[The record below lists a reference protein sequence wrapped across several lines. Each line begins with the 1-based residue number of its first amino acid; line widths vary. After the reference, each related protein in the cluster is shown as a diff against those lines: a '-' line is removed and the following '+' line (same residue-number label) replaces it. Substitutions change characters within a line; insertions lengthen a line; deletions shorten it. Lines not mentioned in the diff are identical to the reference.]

1 MVGPRPGVKNAYEG
15 CVFTFGIT
23 QGGGAGKVL
32 AEWITEGETEW
43 DMWAIDPRRFTDY
56 TDQDYC
62 DRKAMEVYGHEYA
75 MHFPHHEWPAAR
87 DKKLSPVHDKVI
99 AAGGVMGAYNGWERA
114 NWFAQPGDDISL
126 EATHTWEREGPWA
139 VCIKQEAENVRD
151 NCGVLDLPGFSRF
164 NLTGVGT
171 AEYLRS
177 LITGGLPKV
186 GRMNL
191 AYFADNRG
199 RILTEM
205 SVVRH
210 GEDHFTLI
218 TAATAQWHDF
228 DVLNV
233 GLPEGVSLTDHTTS
247 YSTLIVTGPKA
258 RDVLTAMGTDADLS
272 LGWLSHQTATVAGQA
287 CALLRVSFA
296 GELGWEI
303 HAENAKIPRLYDAVI
318 VAGAKPFGMYAL
330 NSLRVEKGYRAWKGD
345 LSTDY
350 SLLEGGLGRFVR
362 LDKPQD
368 FPGKAALQNEKQQ
381 GSKKMFATLIVDAGA
396 SDAPYMSTIWHEGK
410 VVGETTSG
418 DFGHRVGKSIALG
431 MVRPDLAVAG
441 TEVEVEIFGQRCK
454 AVVQEDQPLWDPSNA
469 RLRG

>member
-1 MVGPRPGVKNAYEG
+1 
-15 CVFTFGIT
+15 
-23 QGGGAGKVL
+23 
-32 AEWITEGETEW
+32 
-43 DMWAIDPRRFTDY
+43 
-56 TDQDYC
+56 
-62 DRKAMEVYGHEYA
+62 
-75 MHFPHHEWPAAR
+75 
-87 DKKLSPVHDKVI
+87 
-99 AAGGVMGAYNGWERA
+99 MGAYNGWERA

-139 VCIKQEAENVRD
+139 ACIKQEAENVRD

-247 YSTLIVTGPKA
+247 YSTLIITGPKA

-350 SLLEGGLGRFVR
+350 SLLEGGLGRFVK